1 MYAPAPSPCF
11 FPVYA
16 ELLTLGFTHARTD
29 RAHYKT
35 FGLERLLAIFYT
47 LVVHPVDASAELL
60 AEISG
65 LVSLGLVRKV
75 PPSCLHPR
83 LIFRKHP
90 PSTLCGSL
98 HQSMPSAASLPDCL
112 PVYLSLRSGASKLS
126 LHDRAQPPAY
136 CLKTLTMPPP
146 TPTFS
151 SCSYATHP
159 PGAPLSF
166 LSSSVLPVFFVFPG
180 LCACQIGNGDQLAD
194 CKFACRASYSMVQAV
209 AASVRVELARFL
221 HHDS

>member
-1 MYAPAPSPCF
+1 MERVCGGAHTNRAFSRLTTCFHANTVGTGKEDEARPSKMPAEPPPQQVPVQILYFKRLGYVCVHVCFCSCCRCLHPAQTPSCLPSPVCLLRGGGYMPVRLAPSCLPSLHVRACPLALL
-11 FPVYA
+11 FPRVCR
-16 ELLTLGFTHARTD
+16 TSNSRIHARPHGSRVFSHQNRTHD
-29 RAHYKT
+29 KT

-98 HQSMPSAASLPDCL
+98 HQSMP
-112 PVYLSLRSGASKLS
+112 
-126 LHDRAQPPAY
+126 
-136 CLKTLTMPPP
+136 
-146 TPTFS
+146 
-151 SCSYATHP
+151 
-159 PGAPLSF
+159 
-166 LSSSVLPVFFVFPG
+166 
-180 LCACQIGNGDQLAD
+180 
-194 CKFACRASYSMVQAV
+194 
-209 AASVRVELARFL
+209 
-221 HHDS
+221 

>member
-11 FPVYA
+11 FLVYA

-98 HQSMPSAASLPDCL
+98 HLAMP
-112 PVYLSLRSGASKLS
+112 
-126 LHDRAQPPAY
+126 
-136 CLKTLTMPPP
+136 
-146 TPTFS
+146 
-151 SCSYATHP
+151 
-159 PGAPLSF
+159 
-166 LSSSVLPVFFVFPG
+166 
-180 LCACQIGNGDQLAD
+180 
-194 CKFACRASYSMVQAV
+194 
-209 AASVRVELARFL
+209 
-221 HHDS
+221 

>member
-1 MYAPAPSPCF
+1 MGRRRARVCFCSCCRCLPPAQTPSCLPSPVPVRLAPSCLPSLHVRACPLALL
-11 FPVYA
+11 FPRVCR
-16 ELLTLGFTHARTD
+16 TSNSRIHARPHGSRVFSHQNRTHD
-29 RAHYKT
+29 KT

-98 HQSMPSAASLPDCL
+98 HQSMP
-112 PVYLSLRSGASKLS
+112 
-126 LHDRAQPPAY
+126 
-136 CLKTLTMPPP
+136 
-146 TPTFS
+146 
-151 SCSYATHP
+151 
-159 PGAPLSF
+159 
-166 LSSSVLPVFFVFPG
+166 
-180 LCACQIGNGDQLAD
+180 
-194 CKFACRASYSMVQAV
+194 
-209 AASVRVELARFL
+209 
-221 HHDS
+221 